1 MAGKPLTNGGGG
13 RGERDGHGR
22 FRKGWRGGP
31 GNPRGDQRSAA
42 WMKWMDLATPEKVG
56 KVFNAVYKAACDGD
70 MEAARIFLDR
80 SLGKVQDGID
90 DQSGERKVAQLEA
103 MHEQARLQAVRR
115 LAAEVN
121 RRTVE
126 VLGIR
131 LQPSEN
137 VEPPQGQGR
146 PALPG
151 GADMR

>member
-1 MAGKPLTNGGGG
+1 MDARPLSNGAGG

-56 KVFNAVYKAACDGD
+56 KVFNAVYNAACNGD

-80 SLGKVQDGID
+80 TLGKIKDEGDDG
-90 DQSGERKVAQLEA
+90 QVERKFAQLEA
-103 MHEQARLQAVRR
+103 MHEQARQQAVRE
-115 LAAEVN
+115 LARQVN
-121 RRTVE
+121 QRTVE

-131 LQPSEN
+131 L
-137 VEPPQGQGR
+137 EPPGSAG
-146 PALPG
+146 P
-151 GADMR
+151 